1 MFGNT
6 AQTQI
11 LDSPQPLSL
20 RIVFSAQ
27 AIGEL
32 AALCYPGASSEMP
45 KRELAGFLFG
55 TSAEGSVVVETVRQ
69 LPSEGESA
77 IFNGFTNKQFEE
89 ILRSGRADAALESLH
104 LVGWYRF
111 HLRGDLR
118 LDPVEIGFHE
128 KFFPGH
134 EQIGLIIRPEDPVGL
149 SILVCARSQDGT
161 FSRTQ
166 HGSASFVVNS
176 RRIGRVAVDLQS
188 GPKFGEETYIQAYR
202 ILDEAEPRTA
212 KRKWLIAAGILV
224 LCLGL
229 AAIFLR
235 LNSQSVAVPAPEAT
249 VPSLSLTLSGNGP
262 NLLINWAGGTSSPK
276 QVHLKIYDGDAV
288 NQIDLT
294 KTYSPS
300 GSITVPRHSGN
311 VQAVITVND
320 GFRNWESQSSLIDEA
335 FTSLSRKTQSAA
347 SAPQPP
353 GGQSQIENLKAQNQK
368 LQARIK
374 ALQQQI
380 EYAPYR
386 KRR

>member
-11 LDSPQPLSL
+11 LDTPQPLSL

-32 AALCYPGASSEMP
+32 SALCYPGASLELP

-55 TSAEGSVVVETVRQ
+55 TMKDGAVVVETVRQ

-89 ILRSGRADAALESLH
+89 ILRSGRADPALESLQ

-111 HLRGDLR
+111 HLKGDFR

-134 EQIGLIIRPEDPVGL
+134 EQIGLIIRPEEPSGL
-149 SILVCARSQDGT
+149 AVLVCARSQDGA

-212 KRKWLIAAGILV
+212 RRKWLIAAGVAV
-224 LCLGL
+224 LCLSV

-235 LNSQSVAVPAPEAT
+235 LNSQPPATPVPETPAPA
-249 VPSLSLTLSGNGP
+249 LSLTLAGNGP
-262 NLLINWAGGTSSPK
+262 NLLITWAGGTSAPK
-276 QVHLKIYDGDAV
+276 QARLKIYDGDAV

-300 GSITVPRHSGN
+300 GSITVPRLSGN
-311 VQAVITVND
+311 VQAVITVDD
-320 GFRNWESQSSLIDEA
+320 GFHNWSSQSSLIDES
-335 FTSLSRKTQSAA
+335 FSISRKVRAAA
-347 SAPQPP
+347 SAPKPP
-353 GGQSQIENLKAQNQK
+353 ADQSDIDKLKAQNQR

-386 KRR
+386 KHR

>member
-1 MFGNT
+1 
-6 AQTQI
+6 
-11 LDSPQPLSL
+11 
-20 RIVFSAQ
+20 
-27 AIGEL
+27 
-32 AALCYPGASSEMP
+32 
-45 KRELAGFLFG
+45 
-55 TSAEGSVVVETVRQ
+55 
-69 LPSEGESA
+69 
-77 IFNGFTNKQFEE
+77 
-89 ILRSGRADAALESLH
+89 
-104 LVGWYRF
+104 
-111 HLRGDLR
+111 
-118 LDPVEIGFHE
+118 
-128 KFFPGH
+128 
-134 EQIGLIIRPEDPVGL
+134 
-149 SILVCARSQDGT
+149 
-161 FSRTQ
+161 
-166 HGSASFVVNS
+166 
-176 RRIGRVAVDLQS
+176 
-188 GPKFGEETYIQAYR
+188 
-202 ILDEAEPRTA
+202 
-212 KRKWLIAAGILV
+212 
-224 LCLGL
+224 LGL